1 MLCRLGLRRHKIGCS
16 FFPDPK
22 PGSGLDASEPK
33 DAGIECLGRL
43 HCLVMDHRVLR
54 LVSIAL
60 LGIFMQGCT
69 TPKGSVGFEVAANR
83 YEETLDVVRGT
94 LRDARFEVDRVDA
107 GAGVVSTYPKSTAGL
122 ATPWDGEQMTL
133 GEEVSDLVNQQERV
147 VRVSFASD
155 DGDLR
160 SGEGTLRAQVEV
172 IVYRVRRGGWRV
184 ETESISRSTHARDPL
199 AAKRGHPWRFSQAIR
214 RDDAFAAVLADR
226 MRDRLGLEAEDE

>member
-1 MLCRLGLRRHKIGCS
+1 
-16 FFPDPK
+16 
-22 PGSGLDASEPK
+22 
-33 DAGIECLGRL
+33 
-43 HCLVMDHRVLR
+43 MDHRVLK

-60 LGIFMQGCT
+60 LGIFMQGCA
-69 TPKGSVGFEVAANR
+69 TPEGSVGFEVAADR

-94 LRDARFEVDRVDA
+94 LRDARFQVDRVDA
-107 GAGVVSTYPKSTAGL
+107 GAGMVSTYPKATAGL

-147 VRVSFASD
+147 VRVSFGSD

-160 SGEGTLRAQVEV
+160 SGEGTLRARVEV

-199 AAKRGHPWRFSQAIR
+199 AATRGHPWRFSQAIR

-226 MRDRLGLEAEDE
+226 MRERLGIEPGTENTHPE